1 MNRIEREYERRVE
14 GRRRRGVC
22 SLDLFPDPPPA
33 PQPDPN
39 IGQAAAANAE
49 VAREA
54 LAFQKQMYEES
65 KPRQQRLDD
74 IVDQVVRQ
82 QLGIQEKQAG
92 QADDYINYMK
102 STFRPVEQRL
112 AQEAMDF
119 DTEARREEL
128 AGRAAADVR
137 QAFGAERERIAREQQ
152 AYGIDPS
159 SGRAAGVA
167 RKLGIAE
174 AGATAGAMNAA
185 RTAARTE
192 GRAFKFDV
200 SGLGR
205 GLPGAGA
212 TASSV
217 ALQAGNAATG
227 NAALPGQNARADAG
241 LMQEGFRT
249 GIAGHSAAGN
259 IYTNLYDAQLRG
271 WGAQQQADAAASA
284 GLWGGLG
291 TLGGA
296 AIYRWGLPAAF
307 TSARAA
313 KRRQGR
319 VIEGEVVKK
328 VKDMPVDRWR
338 YKKSAS
344 SDQATHVGP
353 YAEDFKRRFGVG
365 DGKTISVIDAIG
377 VTLAAVKGVAKK
389 VDRLEAKVAHFAKK
403 GVGHG

>member
-1 MNRIEREYERRVE
+1 MNRIKREYERRVE

-22 SLDLFPDPPPA
+22 SLDIFPDPPPA

-65 KPRQQRLDD
+65 KPRQKRLDD

-128 AGRAAADVR
+128 AGKAAADVR
-137 QAFGAERERIAREQQ
+137 QGFAGERERIAREQQ

-159 SGRAAGVA
+159 SGRAAGTA
-167 RKLGIAE
+167 RKLGVAE
-174 AGATAGAMNAA
+174 AGVTAGAMNAA

-200 SGLGR
+200 AGLGR

-259 IYTNLYDAQLRG
+259 IYTNMYDAQLRG
-271 WGAQQQADAAASA
+271 WSAQQQAEATASA
-284 GLWGGLG
+284 GLYSGLG
-291 TLGGA
+291 SLAGLWLYKSRRALKVRKGGVRDA
-296 AIYRWGLPAAF
+296 EIIRKMKGL
-307 TSARAA
+307 
-313 KRRQGR
+313 
-319 VIEGEVVKK
+319 
-328 VKDMPVDRWR
+328 PVDRWR

-353 YAEDFKRRFGVG
+353 YAEDFKKRFGVG
-365 DGKTISVIDAIG
+365 DGRHINVIDAVG
-377 VTLAAVKGVAKK
+377 VALATSKAVAKK
-389 VDRLEAKVAHFAKK
+389 VDKLEGQIARFAKK
-403 GVGHG
+403 GVAHA